1 MDSYQRP
8 AAATVVRGEHEIKRS
23 RFICLIGRVTSEAEA
38 RAFIDQV
45 RAEFPDARHHCSA
58 YIFAVEGAQPVE
70 RSSDD
75 GEPAGTA
82 GRPMLEQLKGSGMLD
97 IAAVVVRYFGGIKLG
112 AGGLVHAYSNA
123 VGDLL
128 PEVSVVTRARREL
141 WTIELGHAEAGRVEA
156 ELRARGVE
164 VVDTQ
169 YAAAV
174 TLTLGCAPGS
184 AEELTALVA
193 AVTAG
198 GVELNAAG
206 THWIEH
212 AGPKA

>member
-8 AAATVVRGEHEIKRS
+8 AAGTVVRGEHEIKRS
-23 RFICLIGRVTSEAEA
+23 RFICLIGRVTSEEEA
-38 RAFIDQV
+38 RAFIDQA

-58 YIFAVEGAQPVE
+58 YIFAVEDAQPVE

-123 VGDLL
+123 VGELL
-128 PEVSVVTRARREL
+128 PQVKVVTRARREL
-141 WTIELGHAEAGRVEA
+141 WTIELAHADAGRVEA

-164 VVDTQ
+164 VIDTQ

-174 TLTLGCAPGS
+174 TLTLGCAPGG
-184 AEELTALVA
+184 AEELAALVA

-198 GVELNAAG
+198 GAELREAGMRWVEQAL
-206 THWIEH
+206 
-212 AGPKA
+212 